1 MNFASSTS
9 SPVGTTTTITA
20 LNSSSNSKS
29 KNKRRSFSSAAAQM
43 FPSSLNDRTFE
54 IFDKSSTINR
64 RDNQRE
70 KGGECAINES
80 KNNNS
85 HTKPRRERRKRS
97 EANTPGTNLL
107 QNNNSY
113 SRAKSNPSK
122 TKNIRIRK
130 EEAWNLLTGLNNKQK
145 TTSPREDKELQLRQE
160 QQRARRREETH
171 HTLPSKGSPKRNI
184 SKTTSTGK
192 NNSQNQK
199 HKQKQYPMQQQKN
212 QTKRPRNKALD
223 ETKESIS
230 TNPCSQGKRNSRQSR
245 QQTVLPIDK
254 YTSNTLKNNLKNENK
269 IDNVEN
275 EKGKAR
281 KQRNK
286 NKIFHNNENENTSP
300 IFINNNNVVT
310 SENNNSNGEFKEIKS
325 TTPTTKRTRSS
336 GRRRRVQRAPSSTKT
351 ENKTDFLKK
360 ITESKMQ
367 DTKEEKQQQQEQQE
381 QPPEEHKEQQPE
393 EEENKHTEEKELN
406 DNINDF
412 NSFRDAK
419 ERPQSSIESKL
430 QEGKTNGDR
439 RRRPRQQKSK
449 SSEKRRQQK
458 AVSSVSAGSKNEDP
472 LESSQPPRPPGGRPP
487 RTGRTGRLSAG
498 RFRVADKHLSS
509 SPSEFVRPP
518 RRSRA
523 QQLREE
529 TRESNGGSNGGSNG
543 SSSSA
548 SNSIISNS
556 NNSTTSTTSTT
567 STSSLSSSL
576 PSSLTSTSS
585 PSASSASSQKR
596 RRDRGG
602 RSPLAPLNTNIP
614 RMRELSSTPSFIA
627 KEQHIEHVSSTEQ
640 QQQQQQQEEIT
651 SPSTTTSKKIVQDIN
666 LDDSIPKLPGRS
678 PFYSHTRVVMG
689 LVEKRNLSPTKVIG
703 SLLQSPSSNKTI
715 AVNINKNN
723 SIRQEGKHQDTSL
736 TNKDVVEDVVF
747 VAGKVRPR
755 PTVAVQFHQRGLP
768 KGMLRLVEVEIPII
782 SKPVNVSTKRFVQE
796 RTEILVRRLSDEA
809 PGFSSIAPYQL
820 RKVLQKLLIASIQ
833 TSPTSVIESALMK

>member
-230 TNPCSQGKRNSRQSR
+230 NNPCSQGKRNSRQPR

-336 GRRRRVQRAPSSTKT
+336 GRRRRVQRASSSTKT

-430 QEGKTNGDR
+430 QEGKSNGDR

-529 TRESNGGSNGGSNG
+529 TRESNGGSNG
-543 SSSSA
+543 SSSSS

-723 SIRQEGKHQDTSL
+723 SIHQEGKHQDTSL